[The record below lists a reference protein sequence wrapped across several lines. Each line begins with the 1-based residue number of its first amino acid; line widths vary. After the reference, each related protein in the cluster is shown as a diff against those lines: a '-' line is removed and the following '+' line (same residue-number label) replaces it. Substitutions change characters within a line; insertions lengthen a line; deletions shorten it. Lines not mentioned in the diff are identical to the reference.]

1 MDSNTKKY
9 LMIGGVT
16 VVVALLGFI
25 AYKHFTKPELD
36 ENSSAPQPSP
46 AMIKTEQE
54 KQVATEDSTSKTAPT
69 TRPLVNIIRSN

>member
-1 MDSNTKKY
+1 
-9 LMIGGVT
+9 MIGGVT

-25 AYKHFTKPELD
+25 AYKNFTKPELD

-54 KQVATEDSTSKTAPT
+54 KQMAKEGSTSTIAPT
-69 TRPLVNIIRSN
+69 TRPLVNIQRKA